1 MTSADE
7 VPATGVWLVGARG
20 SVAVTAIVGAAALC
34 AGLVEPVG
42 CVTAGPEFAGA
53 RLPDYADL
61 VFGGHDVSDV
71 SILKQAAELAA
82 DGVIPAALPSAVA
95 DELRAADAAI
105 RPALPR
111 AGDPRPA
118 RQRISGLIADIEAF
132 RAERR
137 LRRVVVVNVA
147 STEPPIPD
155 PDHPAHRRL
164 ADLETALDRDEAG
177 LPPSSEYAY
186 AALRAGCPYVDFTPS
201 TGARLPALDELARSV
216 GVPYAGSDGKTGET
230 LLKSVL
236 APMFTSRALRVR
248 SWSGTNLLGGGDG
261 ATLADAGAAASKTI
275 SQASWTGPDARLP
288 RSRAAPTS
296 TTSPALGDWKTAW
309 DHVTFEGFL
318 GIRMTHAVHLAG
330 LRFGA
335 GRAAGPGPGAAAGR
349 GHAAGSAGALA
360 RARRSS
366 SRTRS
371 AADGQGE
378 PDTAS
383 RASTRRCSLGLA
395 CGDRPLMPD
404 VRALTELVRAPAALQ
419 RARRR
424 PGRSRRGRAPDRRAH
439 LRPGRR
445 LGVPVLGRH
454 GAQRLRRPG
463 SRRRRTPRA
472 ADPLRP
478 RRPGTALALA
488 GRPHRGRAR
497 PRRRWPAG
505 VERWPSPCR
514 WPARLG
520 LRPGARRTVRP
531 VRPRWPPAA
540 GWTCCWAPVPA
551 PVRRGG
557 AAGGAPS
564 PRHT

>member
-71 SILKQAAELAA
+71 SVLKQAAELAA

-186 AALRAGCPYVDFTPS
+186 AALRGGCPYVDFTPS

-216 GVPYAGSDGKTGET
+216 GVPYAGSDAKTGET
-230 LLKSVL
+230 LLVSAL
-236 APMFTSRALRVR
+236 APMLTSRALRVR

-275 SQASWTGPDARLP
+275 SKRRGLDRMLG
-288 RSRAAPTS
+288 APVEGRTHIDNV
-296 TTSPALGDWKTAW
+296 PAQGGWKTAW
-309 DHVTFEGFL
+309 DHVGFEGFL
-318 GIRMTHAVHLAG
+318 GVRMTMQVTWQGCDSALAAPLVLDLARLLAG
-330 LRFGA
+330 A
-335 GRAAGPGPGAAAGR
+335 
-349 GHAAGSAGALA
+349 HETGSAGAFA
-360 RARRSS
+360 PAAFFFKDPV
-366 SRTRS
+366 

-378 PDTAS
+378 PEYRLAS
-383 RASTRRCSLGLA
+383 QYQTLLAWAASVTG
-395 CGDRPLMPD
+395 P
-404 VRALTELVRAPAALQ
+404 
-419 RARRR
+419 
-424 PGRSRRGRAPDRRAH
+424 
-439 LRPGRR
+439 
-445 LGVPVLGRH
+445 
-454 GAQRLRRPG
+454 
-463 SRRRRTPRA
+463 
-472 ADPLRP
+472 
-478 RRPGTALALA
+478 
-488 GRPHRGRAR
+488 
-497 PRRRWPAG
+497 
-505 VERWPSPCR
+505 
-514 WPARLG
+514 
-520 LRPGARRTVRP
+520 
-531 VRPRWPPAA
+531 
-540 GWTCCWAPVPA
+540 
-551 PVRRGG
+551 
-557 AAGGAPS
+557 
-564 PRHT
+564 